1 MGMLDFRKKQNRVVF
16 VPVDQVHPNPAQP
29 RKSFDPA
36 EIASLAESIREN
48 GLIQPIAVRRTASDY
63 ELIVGE
69 RRLRAAA
76 SIGEKQIAA
85 IVYDLSD
92 REAALW
98 ALTENLQRSD
108 LDLFETAEGISE
120 LIAIWGVRQEEAAR
134 KLGLAP
140 STLSNKLRLLRLPEG
155 VKAKIRSGGLTER
168 HARALLRIPDETG
181 QMQAADH
188 MVRASLS
195 VQEAEDYVEAV
206 LKCRREQRP
215 APQTRYLI
223 RDVRV
228 FQNTIEHAIEVM
240 KSAGIEAMS
249 TVTKEDGYLCYTI
262 RVPEERAMTSPK
274 SAAVAGS
281 RTGA

>member
-1 MGMLDFRKKQNRVVF
+1 MGMLDFRKNQNRVVF

-48 GLIQPIAVRRTASDY
+48 GLIQPIAVRRTGLGY

-85 IVYDLSD
+85 IVYDLND

-108 LDLFETAEGISE
+108 LDIFEEAEGISE
-120 LIAIWGVRQEEAAR
+120 LIGIWGVRQEEAAR

-140 STLSNKLRLLRLPEG
+140 STLSNKLRLLRLSEG
-155 VKAKIRSGGLTER
+155 VKAKVRSGGLTER
-168 HARALLRIPDETG
+168 HARALLRIPDDEG
-181 QMQAADH
+181 RMQAADH
-188 MVRASLS
+188 MARASLS
-195 VQEAEDYVEAV
+195 VQEAEAYVDAILRSRQE
-206 LKCRREQRP
+206 KRP
-215 APQTRYLI
+215 PTQTRYLI

-228 FQNTIEHAIEVM
+228 FQNTIEHAVEVM
-240 KSAGIEAMS
+240 RSAGIEAMS
-249 TVTKEDGYLCYTI
+249 TMTREDGYLCYTI
-262 RVPEERAMTSPK
+262 RVPEKKVMTLTK
-274 SAAVAGS
+274 SAVG
-281 RTGA
+281 T

>member
-1 MGMLDFRKKQNRVVF
+1 MLDFRKKQNRVVF

-48 GLIQPIAVRRTASDY
+48 GLIQPIAVRKIASDY

-85 IVYDLSD
+85 IVYELSD

-108 LDLFETAEGISE
+108 LDLFEAAEGISE
-120 LIAIWGVRQEEAAR
+120 LIGIWGVRQEEAAR

-155 VKAKIRSGGLTER
+155 VKAKIRAGGLTER
-168 HARALLRIPDETG
+168 HARALLRLPDETG
-181 QMQAADH
+181 QMRAADH

-195 VQEAEDYVEAV
+195 VQEAESYVDAI
-206 LKCRREQRP
+206 LKCQKERRP
-215 APQTRYLI
+215 SSQTRYLI
-223 RDVRV
+223 RDVRI
-228 FQNTIEHAIEVM
+228 FQNTIEHAVEVM
-240 KSAGIEAMS
+240 KSAGIEAVS

-262 RVPEERAMTSPK
+262 RVPEEGAVSAPK
-274 SAAVAGS
+274 SAAVAGN

>member
-1 MGMLDFRKKQNRVVF
+1 MGMLDFRKKQNRIVL

-48 GLIQPIAVRRTASDY
+48 GLIQPIAVRKTASDY

-85 IVYDLSD
+85 IVYDLTN

-108 LDLFETAEGISE
+108 LDLFEEAEGISE
-120 LIAIWGVRQEEAAR
+120 LIGIWGVRQEEAAR

-140 STLSNKLRLLRLPEG
+140 STLSNKLRLLRLPES
-155 VKAKIRSGGLTER
+155 VKAKIRAGRLTER
-168 HARALLRIPDETG
+168 HARTLLRIPDETG

-195 VQEAEDYVEAV
+195 VQEAENYVDAI
-206 LKCRREQRP
+206 LTCRQEKRP

-223 RDVRV
+223 RDVRL

-249 TVTKEDGYLCYTI
+249 TMTKEDGYLCYTI

>member
-1 MGMLDFRKKQNRVVF
+1 MRK
-16 VPVDQVHPNPAQP
+16 
-29 RKSFDPA
+29 
-36 EIASLAESIREN
+36 I
-48 GLIQPIAVRRTASDY
+48 ASDY

-85 IVYDLSD
+85 IVYELSD

-108 LDLFETAEGISE
+108 LDLFEAAEGISE
-120 LIAIWGVRQEEAAR
+120 LIGIWGVRQEEAAR

-155 VKAKIRSGGLTER
+155 VKAKIRAGGLTER
-168 HARALLRIPDETG
+168 HARALLRLPDETG
-181 QMQAADH
+181 QMRAADH

-195 VQEAEDYVEAV
+195 VQEAESYVDAI
-206 LKCRREQRP
+206 LKCQKERRP
-215 APQTRYLI
+215 SSQTRYLI
-223 RDVRV
+223 RDVRI
-228 FQNTIEHAIEVM
+228 FQNTIEHAVEVM
-240 KSAGIEAMS
+240 KSAGIEAVS

-262 RVPEERAMTSPK
+262 RVPEEGAVSAPK
-274 SAAVAGS
+274 SAAVAGN

>member
-29 RKSFDPA
+29 RKNFDPA

-48 GLIQPIAVRRTASDY
+48 GLIQPIAVRKTAADY

-69 RRLRAAA
+69 RRLRAAV

-85 IVYDLSD
+85 IVYDLND

-108 LDLFETAEGISE
+108 LDLFEEAEGIAE
-120 LIAIWGVRQEEAAR
+120 LIDIWGVNQEEAAR

-155 VKAKIRSGGLTER
+155 VRAKIRSGGLTER
-168 HARALLRIPDETG
+168 HARALLRISDDVG
-181 QMQAADH
+181 KLQAADH
-188 MVRASLS
+188 MIKASLS
-195 VQEAEDYVEAV
+195 VQEAEYYVDAI
-206 LKCRREQRP
+206 LQRGQEKRP
-215 APQTRYLI
+215 SAQTRYLI

-228 FQNTIEHAIEVM
+228 FQNTIEHAVEVM
-240 KSAGIEAMS
+240 KSAGIEALS
-249 TVTKEDGYLCYTI
+249 TMTKEDGYLCYII
-262 RVPEERAMTSPK
+262 RVPEEKAMALPRST
-274 SAAVAGS
+274 VTAGS